1 MFRRNGHSSS
11 AAGAVAPLAVREG
24 TLIGV
29 AAAVAAIIFATDIV
43 VSLGIAVPLIYV
55 AIVVI
60 ALWSDNKR
68 LTLAFAASG
77 MLLTVLGYFL
87 SSGGD
92 GTLAIINRVLVLVVL
107 AAAAGLILLTQRA
120 RQELHTL
127 RHFLPRC
134 ASCRKIKDEHG
145 DWNGLEQYL
154 QERLDLF
161 FTHGMCQFCLEK
173 WYPEMYPELQM
184 RHPELFQ
191 SQPN

>member
-1 MFRRNGHSSS
+1 MLRRNGHTSS
-11 AAGAVAPLAVREG
+11 ATDLNASFAVREG

-29 AAAVAAIIFATDIV
+29 AGTVAAVIVAVDIV
-43 VSLGIAVPLIYV
+43 VSLGIAVPMLYV
-55 AIVVI
+55 AVVMI

-68 LTLAFAASG
+68 LTLTFVAAG
-77 MLLTVLGYFL
+77 MALTVLGYCL
-87 SSGGD
+87 STTGNAELG
-92 GTLAIINRVLVLVVL
+92 IVNRGLVIVVL
-107 AAAAGLILLTQRA
+107 AAAAGLIILTQRA
-120 RQELHTL
+120 RQELNTL

-145 DWNGLEQYL
+145 DWSGLEQYL